1 MSRRGRDRRTPLARV
16 VASTLALVVLLASAS
31 SASPSALRGRWGGR
45 TSQRDRIGFRVDGN
59 RSVVALRITADIRAE
74 TCDVRISL
82 TGTRLGVP
90 ISAADTFRAKLAH
103 GPSIAVVK
111 GGFASPRRA
120 SGTFSAD
127 YHGSCGRGHAEGT
140 WRATHR

>member
-1 MSRRGRDRRTPLARV
+1 MKALAPV
-16 VASTLALVVLLASAS
+16 MLAILLAWAPVGTPAR
-31 SASPSALRGRWGGR
+31 ASPAPTGPLRGMWGGT
-45 TSQRDRIGFRVDGN
+45 TSQRDAIHFRVDGH

-82 TGTRLGVP
+82 IGTRLGVP

-111 GGFASPRRA
+111 GAFASPRRA
-120 SGTFSAD
+120 SGTFRAD